1 MRRELLFVLLL
12 VSCKKEQQATPAKGS
27 GSAAPAVAAT
37 SDAAAPTADA
47 PAPASINLL
56 HAVPSTI
63 RVSSRVNN
71 KSIKP
76 EHIADRSLDTA
87 WSSVTGQLV
96 GAWIE
101 VSVDDADI
109 EAVKLTVGHTGHGKK
124 GEDYFTM
131 NPRIRAVKI
140 DDDGKPLGTYEL
152 DITKR
157 ELQTIVVKPAGTTM
171 RITVTEIEPGSKKS
185 WREVAVSELEV
196 WGTPFAGFK
205 QPDPAPEPNIEVF
218 GEAST
223 PPDPCAGIEEARV
236 AFGDPRDRDSP
247 GPGGDDHAYPPT
259 CEELPMP
266 ANASTLSAPWS
277 NFSAGCPVGDEI
289 YGPKNCML
297 TFKSGNRTAE
307 IQVGSSMA
315 HDTIEVSSIEEE
327 DVVAGG
333 HRELV
338 VTFKHRDGDALFL
351 CADAPKLGCAGP
363 YDDDKALNAAAAHA
377 TFATHVE
384 LIK

>member
-27 GSAAPAVAAT
+27 GSAAPEVAVGDAAVAT
-37 SDAAAPTADA
+37 SDAAAAT
-47 PAPASINLL
+47 SINLL
-56 HAVPSTI
+56 RAVPSTI
-63 RVSSRVNN
+63 RLSSRVNN
-71 KSIKP
+71 RTIKP

-101 VSVDDADI
+101 VSVDDAQID
-109 EAVKLTVGHTGHGKK
+109 AVKLTVGHTGHGKK

-157 ELQTIVVKPAGTTM
+157 ELQTITVKPTGTM

-185 WREVAVSELEV
+185 WKEIAVSELEV
-196 WGTPFAGFK
+196 WGTPLPGWK
-205 QPDPAPEPNIEVF
+205 QPEPALDPNIEVF
-218 GEAST
+218 GEAAT
-223 PPDPCAGIEEARV
+223 PPDPCADIAERRV

-266 ANASTLSAPWS
+266 ASASSLSSPWS
-277 NFSAGCPVGDEI
+277 NYSVGCPVNDEI
-289 YGPKNCML
+289 YGPKDCFL
-297 TFKSGNRTAE
+297 RFRSGNRTAE
-307 IQVGSSMA
+307 IQVSSSMA
-315 HDTIEVSSIEEE
+315 HDTIEVSSIDAE
-327 DVVAGG
+327 DVIAGG
-333 HRELV
+333 HLELIV
-338 VTFKHRDGDALFL
+338 KFKHRDGDALFV
-351 CADAPKLGCAGP
+351 CTDAPKLGCAGP
-363 YDDDKALNAAAAHA
+363 FEAPDNKALAGMVVGA
-377 TFATHVE
+377 TFGTHVE